1 MLKFKFWTRKTDNLR
16 EIVPLVVRSGYQ
28 MVTSNL
34 REQST
39 SNPPIAKTYCIQ
51 TAENHMPIGN
61 FILIFIK

>member
-1 MLKFKFWTRKTDNLR
+1 MWKIKFWTRKTDNLR
-16 EIVPLVVRSGYQ
+16 EIVPPILRSVDQ

-34 REQST
+34 REPST

-51 TAENHMPIGN
+51 TAENNMPIGD